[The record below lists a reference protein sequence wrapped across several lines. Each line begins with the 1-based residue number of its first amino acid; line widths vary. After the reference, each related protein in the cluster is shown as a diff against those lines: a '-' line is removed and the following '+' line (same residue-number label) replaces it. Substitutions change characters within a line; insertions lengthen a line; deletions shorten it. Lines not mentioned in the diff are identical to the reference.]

1 MISECWAA
9 SLGDC
14 SNKITGEHIL
24 TRGIFPQDEIYVQG
38 LQWCPDEL
46 KLIGLA
52 SLTAKILCSKHN
64 SRLSEMDTAAVQTA
78 KAFREALD
86 LGAFREQHK
95 RTHWIRRRF
104 QINGYQLEGWFLKT
118 LIDISYKGPLPIG
131 SDSSE
136 PGRASPNLVET
147 AFGLRRF
154 IKPSGLYTVAR
165 IGEENLTDGR
175 VRIITLSTTTGHI
188 GGAIFHFGGLRY
200 LLYLEKNRSPDPNNF
215 VGLEG
220 QKIQASQF
228 MYHLRRVKFPVHG
241 RLSHTIDF
249 QW

>member
-1 MISECWAA
+1 MTSECWAA
-9 SLGDC
+9 SLGGC
-14 SNKITGEHIL
+14 SDKITGEHIL
-24 TRGIFPQDEIYVQG
+24 TRGIFPHDEIFIQG
-38 LQWCPDEL
+38 LHWCADKP

-64 SRLSEMDTAAVQTA
+64 SGLSEMDTAAIQTA

-86 LGAFREQHK
+86 LRDFRERHK
-95 RTHWIRRRF
+95 RTHWTRRRF
-104 QINGYQLEGWFLKT
+104 QINGYQLESWFLKT
-118 LIDISYKGPLPIG
+118 LIDIGYKGLLPIG

-136 PGRASPNLVET
+136 PGRASDSLIET

-154 IKPSGLYTVAR
+154 IKPAGLYTVAR
-165 IGEENLTDGR
+165 VGEENFTDGR
-175 VRIITLSTTTGHI
+175 VRIITLSTAAGRI

-200 LLYLEKNRSPDPNNF
+200 LLYLEKNRSPHPNDF

-228 MYHLRRVKFPVHG
+228 MYHLRQVKFPVHG